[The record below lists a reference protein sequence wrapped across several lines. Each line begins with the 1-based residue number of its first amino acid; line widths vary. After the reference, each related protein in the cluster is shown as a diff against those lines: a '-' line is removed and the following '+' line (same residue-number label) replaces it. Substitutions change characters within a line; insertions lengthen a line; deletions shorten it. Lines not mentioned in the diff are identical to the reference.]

1 MNSKK
6 FALALLALIVIIG
19 AIVGIYYYQEQNG
32 REQTL
37 YGNVDVRT
45 VNLSFRVAGKLS
57 ALQVDEG
64 DAITVGQTL
73 GRLDKAPFINAL
85 NQAKAA
91 RDVAKAN
98 LAKTEAGYRSEEIA
112 QVRAEVAQK
121 ESAFRFAD
129 NFLKRQQGLWQSKT
143 ISANDL
149 ENARTGR
156 NQALA
161 TYQAAK
167 DKLRQFETGYR
178 IEEITAAKAQ
188 LSQAEATV
196 AQAELNVKDTQL
208 TSPSAG
214 VILTRA
220 IEPGTMLAAGNTV
233 FTLSLTNPVWI
244 RAYIDEPNL
253 NQAIAGREILI
264 YTDGRKNQPYH
275 GKIGFVSPT
284 AEFTPKN
291 VETPDLRTDLV
302 YRLRIIV
309 LDPDNSLKQGMP
321 VTLRFADAN
330 FTEANSTETK
340 NFTETN
346 K

>member
-6 FALALLALIVIIG
+6 FALFLLAIIIVIG
-19 AIVGIYYYQEQNG
+19 AIVGIDYYQEQQNDK
-32 REQTL
+32 ELML

-45 VNLSFRVAGKLS
+45 VNLGFRVAGKLA

-64 DAITVGQTL
+64 DAITAGQAL
-73 GRLDKAPFINAL
+73 GQLDNAPFINAL
-85 NQAKAA
+85 NQAKAT
-91 RDVAKAN
+91 RDAAKAN
-98 LAKTEAGYRSEEIA
+98 LAKTEAGYRTEEIA
-112 QVRAEVAQK
+112 QVRAETTQK

-129 NFLKRQQGLWQSKT
+129 SFLKRQQGLWQRKM
-143 ISANDL
+143 ISDNDL
-149 ENARTGR
+149 DNAKTGQH
-156 NQALA
+156 QALA
-161 TYQAAK
+161 AYQAAK
-167 DKLRQFETGYR
+167 DKLRQFEAGYR
-178 IEEITAAKAQ
+178 KEEIAAAKAQ
-188 LSQAEATV
+188 LAQAEAAV
-196 AQAELNVKDTQL
+196 AQAELNLQDTQL

-253 NQAIAGREILI
+253 NQAIAGREIQI

-309 LDPDNSLKQGMP
+309 NDPDEGLKQGMP
-321 VTLRFADAN
+321 VTLRFTD
-330 FTEANSTETK
+330 S
-340 NFTETN
+340 N

>member
-1 MNSKK
+1 MNSKE
-6 FALALLALIVIIG
+6 FALALLALIVVIS
-19 AIVGIYYYQEQNG
+19 AIVGIYYYQEQNS
-32 REQTL
+32 RELTL

-45 VNLSFRVAGKLS
+45 VNLSFRVAGKL
-57 ALQVDEG
+57 ADLQVDEG
-64 DAITVGQTL
+64 DAITVNQTL
-73 GRLDKAPFINAL
+73 GRLDDTPFINAL

-98 LAKTEAGYRSEEIA
+98 LAKAEAGYRSEEIA
-112 QVRAEVAQK
+112 QVRAEVKQK
-121 ESAFRFAD
+121 ESAFHFAD
-129 NFLKRQQGLWQSKT
+129 SFLKRQQGLWQSKT
-143 ISANDL
+143 ISDNDL

-161 TYQAAK
+161 AYQAAK

-178 IEEITAAKAQ
+178 IEEIAAAKAQ
-188 LSQAEATV
+188 LTQAEATV
-196 AQAELNVKDTQL
+196 AQAELNLKDTQL

-214 VILTRA
+214 MILTRA

-244 RAYIDEPNL
+244 RAYIDEPHL
-253 NQAIAGREILI
+253 NQATAGREVLI

-309 LDPDNSLKQGMP
+309 LNPDKGLKQGMP
-321 VTLRFADAN
+321 VTLRFA
-330 FTEANSTETK
+330 EI

>member
-6 FALALLALIVIIG
+6 FALALLALIVVIS
-19 AIVGIYYYQEQNG
+19 AIVGFYYYQEQNS
-32 REQTL
+32 RELTL

-73 GRLDKAPFINAL
+73 GRLDEAPFINAL

-161 TYQAAK
+161 AYQAAK

-178 IEEITAAKAQ
+178 IEEIAAAKAQ
-188 LSQAEATV
+188 LAQAEATV
-196 AQAELNVKDTQL
+196 AQSELNLKDTQL

-264 YTDGRKNQPYH
+264 YTDGRKNRPYH

-321 VTLRFADAN
+321 VTLRFVDAN

>member
-1 MNSKK
+1 MNNKK
-6 FALALLALIVIIG
+6 FALALLALIVVIG
-19 AIVGIYYYQEQNG
+19 AIAGIYYYQEQNSK
-32 REQTL
+32 ELTL

-57 ALQVDEG
+57 SLLVDEG
-64 DAITVGQTL
+64 DAITAGQTL
-73 GRLDKAPFINAL
+73 GHLDNAPFTHAL

-91 RDVAKAN
+91 QDVAKAN
-98 LAKTEAGYRSEEIA
+98 LAKAEAGYRTEEIA

-121 ESAFRFAD
+121 ESAFHFAD
-129 NFLKRQQGLWQSKT
+129 SFLKRQQGLWQSKT
-143 ISANDL
+143 ISANEL
-149 ENARTGR
+149 ENAKTGR

-161 TYQAAK
+161 AHQAAK

-178 IEEITAAKAQ
+178 IEEIAAAKAQ
-188 LSQAEATV
+188 LAQAQATV
-196 AQAELNVKDTQL
+196 AQAELNLKDTQL
-208 TSPSAG
+208 TAPSAG

-253 NQAIAGREILI
+253 NQATAGREILI

-309 LDPDNSLKQGMP
+309 LDPDEGIKQGMP
-321 VTLRFADAN
+321 ATLRFTDSN
-330 FTEANSTETK
+330 FTEAK
-340 NFTETN
+340 D

>member
-6 FALALLALIVIIG
+6 FALTLLALIVVIS
-19 AIVGIYYYQEQNG
+19 AIVGIYYYQEQNS
-32 REQTL
+32 RVITL

-45 VNLSFRVAGKLS
+45 VNLSFRVAGKL
-57 ALQVDEG
+57 ANLQVDEG
-64 DAITVGQTL
+64 DAITVGQMI
-73 GRLDKAPFINAL
+73 GRLDDAPFINAL
-85 NQAKAA
+85 NQAKAT

-98 LAKTEAGYRSEEIA
+98 LAKAEAGYRSEEIA
-112 QVRAEVAQK
+112 QVRAEVKQK
-121 ESAFRFAD
+121 KSAFHFAD
-129 NFLKRQQGLWQSKT
+129 SFLKRQQGLWQSKT

-161 TYQAAK
+161 AYQAAK

-178 IEEITAAKAQ
+178 IEEIAAAKAQ
-188 LSQAEATV
+188 LIQAEATV
-196 AQAELNVKDTQL
+196 AQAELNLKDTQL

-214 VILTRA
+214 MILTRA

-253 NQAIAGREILI
+253 NQAIAGREVLI

-309 LDPDNSLKQGMP
+309 LDPDEGLKQGMP
-321 VTLRFADAN
+321 VTLRF
-330 FTEANSTETK
+330 
-340 NFTETN
+340 TETN
-346 K
+346 FTKTDK

>member
-6 FALALLALIVIIG
+6 FALFLLAIIVVIG
-19 AIVGIYYYQEQNG
+19 AIVGIDYYQEQNDK
-32 REQTL
+32 ELML

-45 VNLSFRVAGKLS
+45 VNLGFRVAGKLA

-64 DAITVGQTL
+64 DAITVGQAL
-73 GRLDKAPFINAL
+73 GQLDNAPFINAL
-85 NQAKAA
+85 NQAKAT
-91 RDVAKAN
+91 RDAAKAT
-98 LAKTEAGYRSEEIA
+98 LAKTEAGYRTEEIA
-112 QVRAEVAQK
+112 QVRAETTQK

-129 NFLKRQQGLWQSKT
+129 SFLKRQQGLWQRKMISDNELDNAKT
-143 ISANDL
+143 GQHQ
-149 ENARTGR
+149 T
-156 NQALA
+156 LA
-161 TYQAAK
+161 AYQAAK
-167 DKLRQFETGYR
+167 DKLRQFEAGYR
-178 IEEITAAKAQ
+178 KEEIAAAKAQ
-188 LSQAEATV
+188 LAQAEAAV
-196 AQAELNVKDTQL
+196 AQAELNSQDTQL

-233 FTLSLTNPVWI
+233 FTLSLTKPVWI

-253 NQAIAGREILI
+253 NQAIAGREIRI

-309 LDPDNSLKQGMP
+309 NDPDEGLKQGMP
-321 VTLRFADAN
+321 VTLRFTD
-330 FTEANSTETK
+330 S
-340 NFTETN
+340 N

>member
-6 FALALLALIVIIG
+6 FALFLLAIIVVIG
-19 AIVGIYYYQEQNG
+19 TIVGIDYYQEQNDK
-32 REQTL
+32 ELML

-45 VNLSFRVAGKLS
+45 VNLSFRVAGKLA

-64 DAITVGQTL
+64 DAITAGQAL
-73 GRLDKAPFINAL
+73 GQLDNAPFINAL
-85 NQAKAA
+85 NQAKAT
-91 RDVAKAN
+91 RDAAKAN
-98 LAKTEAGYRSEEIA
+98 LAKTEAGYRKEEIA
-112 QVRAEVAQK
+112 QVRAETTQK

-129 NFLKRQQGLWQSKT
+129 SFLKRQQGLWQRKMIADNELDNAKT
-143 ISANDL
+143 
-149 ENARTGR
+149 GQH
-156 NQALA
+156 QALA
-161 TYQAAK
+161 AYQAAK
-167 DKLRQFETGYR
+167 DKLRQFEAGYR
-178 IEEITAAKAQ
+178 KEEIAAAKAQ
-188 LSQAEATV
+188 LAQAEAAV
-196 AQAELNVKDTQL
+196 AQAELNSQDTQL

-253 NQAIAGREILI
+253 NQAIAGREIQI

-309 LDPDNSLKQGMP
+309 NDPDEGLKQGMP
-321 VTLRFADAN
+321 VTLRFTD
-330 FTEANSTETK
+330 S
-340 NFTETN
+340 N

>member
-1 MNSKK
+1 MNNKK
-6 FALALLALIVIIG
+6 FALALLALIVVIG
-19 AIVGIYYYQEQNG
+19 AIAGIYYYQEQNSK
-32 REQTL
+32 ELTL

-57 ALQVDEG
+57 SLQVDEG
-64 DAITVGQTL
+64 DAITAGQTL
-73 GRLDKAPFINAL
+73 GHLDNAPFIHAL

-91 RDVAKAN
+91 QDVAKAN
-98 LAKTEAGYRSEEIA
+98 LAKAEAGYRTEEIA
-112 QVRAEVAQK
+112 QVRAEVTQK
-121 ESAFRFAD
+121 ESAFHFAD
-129 NFLKRQQGLWQSKT
+129 SFLKRQQGLWQSKT
-143 ISANDL
+143 ISANEL
-149 ENARTGR
+149 ENAKTGR
-156 NQALA
+156 NQAFA
-161 TYQAAK
+161 AHQAAK

-178 IEEITAAKAQ
+178 IEEIAAAKAQ
-188 LSQAEATV
+188 LAQAQATV
-196 AQAELNVKDTQL
+196 AQAELNLKDTQL
-208 TSPSAG
+208 TAPSAG

-253 NQAIAGREILI
+253 NQATAGREILI

-309 LDPDNSLKQGMP
+309 LDPDEGIKQGMP
-321 VTLRFADAN
+321 ATLRFTDSN
-330 FTEANSTETK
+330 FTEAK
-340 NFTETN
+340 D

>member
-6 FALALLALIVIIG
+6 FALFLLAIIVVIG
-19 AIVGIYYYQEQNG
+19 AIVGIDYYQEQNDK
-32 REQTL
+32 ELML

-45 VNLSFRVAGKLS
+45 VNLGFRVAGKLA

-64 DAITVGQTL
+64 DAITAGQAL
-73 GRLDKAPFINAL
+73 GQLDNAPFINAL
-85 NQAKAA
+85 NQAKAT
-91 RDVAKAN
+91 RDAAKAT
-98 LAKTEAGYRSEEIA
+98 LAKTEAGYRTEEIA
-112 QVRAEVAQK
+112 QVRAETTQK

-129 NFLKRQQGLWQSKT
+129 SFLKRQQGLWQRKMISDNELDNAKT
-143 ISANDL
+143 GQHQ
-149 ENARTGR
+149 T
-156 NQALA
+156 LA
-161 TYQAAK
+161 AYQAAK
-167 DKLRQFETGYR
+167 DKLRQFEAGYR
-178 IEEITAAKAQ
+178 KEEIAAAKAQ
-188 LSQAEATV
+188 LAQAEAAV
-196 AQAELNVKDTQL
+196 AQAELNSQDTQL

-233 FTLSLTNPVWI
+233 FTLSLTKPVWI

-253 NQAIAGREILI
+253 NQAIAGREIQI

-309 LDPDNSLKQGMP
+309 NDPDEGLKQGMP
-321 VTLRFADAN
+321 VTLRF
-330 FTEANSTETK
+330 TNS
-340 NFTETN
+340 N

>member
-6 FALALLALIVIIG
+6 FALALLALIVVIG

-32 REQTL
+32 RELTL

-45 VNLSFRVAGKLS
+45 VNLSFRVVGKLS

-73 GRLDKAPFINAL
+73 GRLDEAPFINAL

-121 ESAFRFAD
+121 ESAFRFAN

-161 TYQAAK
+161 AYQAAK
-167 DKLRQFETGYR
+167 DKLHQFETGYR
-178 IEEITAAKAQ
+178 IEEIAAAKAQ
-188 LSQAEATV
+188 LAQADATV
-196 AQAELNVKDTQL
+196 AQAELDLKDTQL

-244 RAYIDEPNL
+244 RTYIDEPNL

-302 YRLRIIV
+302 YRMRIIV
-309 LDPDNSLKQGMP
+309 LDPDSGLKQGMP
-321 VTLRFADAN
+321 VTLRFADSN
-330 FTEANSTETK
+330 FTKANLPEAK

>member
-6 FALALLALIVIIG
+6 FALFLLAIIIVIG
-19 AIVGIYYYQEQNG
+19 AIVSIDYYQEQNDK
-32 REQTL
+32 ELML

-45 VNLSFRVAGKLS
+45 VNLGFRVAGKLA

-64 DAITVGQTL
+64 DTITAGQAL
-73 GRLDKAPFINAL
+73 GQLDNAPFINAL
-85 NQAKAA
+85 NQAKAT
-91 RDVAKAN
+91 RDAAKAN
-98 LAKTEAGYRSEEIA
+98 LAKTEAGYRTEEIA
-112 QVRAEVAQK
+112 QVRAETTQK

-129 NFLKRQQGLWQSKT
+129 NFLKRQQGLWQRKM
-143 ISANDL
+143 ISDNDL
-149 ENARTGR
+149 DNAKTG
-156 NQALA
+156 QHQTLA
-161 TYQAAK
+161 AYQAAK
-167 DKLRQFETGYR
+167 DKLRQFEAGYR
-178 IEEITAAKAQ
+178 KEEIAAAKAQ
-188 LSQAEATV
+188 LAQAEAAV
-196 AQAELNVKDTQL
+196 AQAELNSQDTQL

-253 NQAIAGREILI
+253 NQAIAGREIQI

-309 LDPDNSLKQGMP
+309 NDPDEGLKQGMP
-321 VTLRFADAN
+321 VTLRFTD
-330 FTEANSTETK
+330 S
-340 NFTETN
+340 N

>member
-6 FALALLALIVIIG
+6 FALFLLAIIVVIG
-19 AIVGIYYYQEQNG
+19 AIVSIDYYQEQNDK
-32 REQTL
+32 ELML

-45 VNLSFRVAGKLS
+45 VNLGFRVAGKLA

-64 DAITVGQTL
+64 DIITAGQAL
-73 GRLDKAPFINAL
+73 GQLDNAPFINAL
-85 NQAKAA
+85 NQAKAT
-91 RDVAKAN
+91 RDAAKAN
-98 LAKTEAGYRSEEIA
+98 LAKTEAGYRTEEIA
-112 QVRAEVAQK
+112 QVRAETTQK

-129 NFLKRQQGLWQSKT
+129 SFLKRQQGLWQRKMISDNELDNAKT
-143 ISANDL
+143 
-149 ENARTGR
+149 GQH
-156 NQALA
+156 QALA
-161 TYQAAK
+161 AYQAAK
-167 DKLRQFETGYR
+167 DKLRQFEAGYR
-178 IEEITAAKAQ
+178 KEEIAAAKAQ
-188 LSQAEATV
+188 LAQAEATV
-196 AQAELNVKDTQL
+196 AQAELNSQDTQL

-253 NQAIAGREILI
+253 NQAIAGREIQI

-309 LDPDNSLKQGMP
+309 NDPDEGLKQGMP
-321 VTLRFADAN
+321 VTLRFTD
-330 FTEANSTETK
+330 S
-340 NFTETN
+340 N

>member
-6 FALALLALIVIIG
+6 FALFLLAIIIVIG
-19 AIVGIYYYQEQNG
+19 AIVGIDYYQEQNDK
-32 REQTL
+32 ELML

-45 VNLSFRVAGKLS
+45 VNLGFRVAGKLA

-64 DAITVGQTL
+64 DTITAGQAL
-73 GRLDKAPFINAL
+73 GQLDNTPFINAL
-85 NQAKAA
+85 NQAKAT
-91 RDVAKAN
+91 RDAAKAN
-98 LAKTEAGYRSEEIA
+98 LAKTEAGYRTEEIA
-112 QVRAEVAQK
+112 QVRAETTQK

-129 NFLKRQQGLWQSKT
+129 SFLKRQQGLWQRKM
-143 ISANDL
+143 ISDNDL
-149 ENARTGR
+149 DNAKTGQH
-156 NQALA
+156 QALA
-161 TYQAAK
+161 AYQAAK
-167 DKLRQFETGYR
+167 DKLRQFEAGYR
-178 IEEITAAKAQ
+178 KEEIAAAKAQ
-188 LSQAEATV
+188 LAQAQAAV
-196 AQAELNVKDTQL
+196 AQAELNSQDTQL

-233 FTLSLTNPVWI
+233 FTLSLTKPVWI

-253 NQAIAGREILI
+253 NQAIAGREIQI

-309 LDPDNSLKQGMP
+309 NDPDEGLKQGMP
-321 VTLRFADAN
+321 VTLRFTD
-330 FTEANSTETK
+330 S
-340 NFTETN
+340 N

>member
-6 FALALLALIVIIG
+6 FALALLALIVVIG
-19 AIVGIYYYQEQNG
+19 AIVGIYYYQEQNS
-32 REQTL
+32 RELTL

-45 VNLSFRVAGKLS
+45 VNLSFRVAGKL
-57 ALQVDEG
+57 AELQVDEG
-64 DAITVGQTL
+64 DVITVGQTL
-73 GRLDKAPFINAL
+73 GRLDNAPFINAL

-98 LAKTEAGYRSEEIA
+98 LAKAETGYRSEEIA

-129 NFLKRQQGLWQSKT
+129 SFLKRQQGLWQSKT
-143 ISANDL
+143 ISANEL
-149 ENARTGR
+149 ENARTAR

-161 TYQAAK
+161 AYQAAK

-178 IEEITAAKAQ
+178 IEEIAAAKAQ
-188 LSQAEATV
+188 LTQAEATV
-196 AQAELNVKDTQL
+196 AQAELNLNDTQL
-208 TSPSAG
+208 TAPSAG
-214 VILTRA
+214 MVLTRA

-233 FTLSLTNPVWI
+233 FILSLTHPVWI

-253 NQAIAGREILI
+253 NQAIAGREVLI

-309 LDPDNSLKQGMP
+309 LDPDEGLKQGMP
-321 VTLRFADAN
+321 VTLRFAEIN
-330 FTEANSTETK
+330 N
-340 NFTETN
+340 
-346 K
+346 

>member
-6 FALALLALIVIIG
+6 FALALLALIVVIG
-19 AIVGIYYYQEQNG
+19 AIVGFYYYYQEQND
-32 REQTL
+32 RELTL
-37 YGNVDVRT
+37 YGNVDIRT
-45 VNLSFRVAGKLS
+45 VNLGFRVAGKLS
-57 ALQVDEG
+57 ELRVDEG
-64 DAITVGQTL
+64 DAITAGQTL
-73 GRLDKAPFINAL
+73 GHLDDAPFINAL
-85 NQAKAA
+85 NQSKAA

-98 LAKTEAGYRSEEIA
+98 LAKAEAGYRSEEIA
-112 QVRAEVAQK
+112 QVRAEVVQK

-129 NFLKRQQGLWQSKT
+129 SFLKRQQGLWQSKT

-149 ENARTGR
+149 ENAKTGR

-161 TYQAAK
+161 AYQAAK
-167 DKLRQFETGYR
+167 DKLRQFESGYR
-178 IEEITAAKAQ
+178 IEEIAAAKAQ
-188 LSQAEATV
+188 LSQADAAV
-196 AQAELNVKDTQL
+196 AQAELNLKDTRL
-208 TSPSAG
+208 TTPSAG

-233 FTLSLTNPVWI
+233 FTLSLTHPVWI

-291 VETPDLRTDLV
+291 VEAPDLRTDLV

-309 LDPDNSLKQGMP
+309 LDPDEGLKQGMP
-321 VTLRFADAN
+321 VTIHFGEPLHSAD
-330 FTEANSTETK
+330 K
-340 NFTETN
+340 
-346 K
+346 